1 MEIRKAVPEEFLTVM
16 AFYDAVTDQMEGSEY
31 PPRWEKGVYPEPE
44 FIRQEIEKGQVFIGL
59 EEGTVAAAMVINHQ
73 AADGYKDVA
82 WGVDAPAEDIDVV
95 HALGVLPGHHK
106 KGFGRQM
113 VKKALDMARENGRAA
128 VRLDVLE
135 DNLPAKRLYEGMGF
149 RYTGHVKLFYEDT
162 GITDFMLYE
171 FAI

>member
-1 MEIRKAVPEEFLTVM
+1 
-16 AFYDAVTDQMEGSEY
+16 
-31 PPRWEKGVYPEPE
+31 
-44 FIRQEIEKGQVFIGL
+44 
-59 EEGTVAAAMVINHQ
+59 
-73 AADGYKDVA
+73 
-82 WGVDAPAEDIDVV
+82 
-95 HALGVLPGHHK
+95 
-106 KGFGRQM
+106 M

-162 GITDFMLYE
+162 GITDFLLYE